1 MDMDDPYSDLQAVFQ
16 IFQAGV
22 IPGTSSEELAG
33 RVFSAL
39 KRTLQPLSQSPL
51 SAEGPD
57 VDSACLCLTLIGKMI
72 AGLSGNSLP
81 QNARTF
87 YRDVLKKVF
96 TSADLM
102 SELMSLYNCGDR
114 LLSHLT
120 AKCVSSFV
128 IDDTCAYGDVDAVW
142 TAACAE
148 TFGSSPP
155 GCTLDT
161 SLWSLTEVIKGILRG
176 ECANKPEI
184 LRKLLAGFEE
194 VLTSLFFK
202 MLLHDAFENSQVAEN
217 ITDLDVTVSTFMD
230 LLEALCAARLR
241 YGVCSTVQR
250 LMFLHSSVLLR
261 LMDSCLGYFVK
272 KRVLLLLKRTV
283 VQRPG
288 EDWALGD
295 RHSALQ
301 EDEFL
306 AGDMLVLADA
316 VLQEVAAGWFRRVWV
331 KPQPSFLGGN
341 REKFPEGEGKD
352 VVMLRAT
359 SLILIKSLQ
368 IRTQHAG
375 TEESERA
382 LHVQEY
388 LLELLA
394 FLQQRVAQFKGE
406 PHSCSWILMVFAEQD
421 DDMMEALKTLTSLYV
436 FQRSTSSSG
445 CDACSWGC
453 NPHCHFILL
462 LHSLCFDHT
471 VLLDFLIST
480 ETCFLEY
487 CVLYLKLLRDNW
499 RDFSDSCCCIKN
511 SEGNFKSFKKV
522 TNTQAGT
529 SASEASFEGTSG
541 KSRTSKHQ
549 NASKGDATFCSFP
562 RLVDYGSSEESEEEE
577 GSENPKLA
585 LEDGES
591 RTEGDYL
598 VEKLRKDSSD
608 SLVSK
613 VMSCLT
619 ELKTV
624 LCRLHSRGLFPYNPT
639 SLLKLI
645 KAVEAKAAS

>member
-128 IDDTCAYGDVDAVW
+128 IDDTCGDVDAVW

-230 LLEALCAARLR
+230 LLEALCAARPR

-341 REKFPEGEGKD
+341 RQKFPEGEGKD

-421 DDMMEALKTLTSLYV
+421 DDMMEALKTLTSLYL

-462 LHSLCFDHT
+462 LQSLCFDHT

-511 SEGNFKSFKKV
+511 SGGILKTPHSVLFPDWWIMVARRSLRRKKGV
-522 TNTQAGT
+522 
-529 SASEASFEGTSG
+529 
-541 KSRTSKHQ
+541 RTL
-549 NASKGDATFCSFP
+549 
-562 RLVDYGSSEESEEEE
+562 R
-577 GSENPKLA
+577 
-585 LEDGES
+585 
-591 RTEGDYL
+591 DYL